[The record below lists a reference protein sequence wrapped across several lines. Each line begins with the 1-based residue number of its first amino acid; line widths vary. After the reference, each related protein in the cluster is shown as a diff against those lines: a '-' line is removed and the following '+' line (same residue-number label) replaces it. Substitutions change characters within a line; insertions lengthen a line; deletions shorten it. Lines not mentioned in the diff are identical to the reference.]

1 MMFYLHPNH
10 TTTALENQNSFHGY
24 EEMKAAQG
32 QTTQLAPLCCRVG
45 RQIQNDKEALPISES
60 KPVSFIERSI

>member
-10 TTTALENQNSFHGY
+10 TTTASENPNSLY
-24 EEMKAAQG
+24 VCEDMKAAQG
-32 QTTQLAPLCCRVG
+32 QTTQLAPFCCRVG
-45 RQIQNDKEALPISES
+45 GQIQNDKEALPISES